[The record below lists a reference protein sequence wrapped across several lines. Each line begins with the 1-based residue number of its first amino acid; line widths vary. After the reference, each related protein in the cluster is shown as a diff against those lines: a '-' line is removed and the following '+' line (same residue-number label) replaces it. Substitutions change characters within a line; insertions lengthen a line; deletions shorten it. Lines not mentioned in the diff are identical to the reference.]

1 MKRLTISLLLFLL
14 ILPAVPLRAQDAFPK
29 PIANSLV
36 HDYIGWLES
45 SDIARLN
52 QKLIA
57 FSDSTSN
64 QITIVITG
72 DLLGLT
78 PNEYATR
85 IGEEWGVGQ
94 KERDNGVVILVKPTG
109 GQGERE
115 AFIAV
120 GYGLEAVIPDIT
132 TNHIVQN
139 EMLPRFKVGNNF
151 EGLDAACTIIMDL
164 AVGKYNEAQYRSNS
178 DLSILPMLTLIL
190 LGLGFMFIIPVVKAL
205 RYARVNHIGFWAA
218 MALLAAQSA
227 KKNKWEDFRGGR
239 GPFIGGGFGGGGF
252 SGGGGGGG
260 GFGGFGGGGFGGGGA
275 GGSW

>member
-1 MKRLTISLLLFLL
+1 MKRLTKTLLLFLI

-29 PIANSLV
+29 PVANSLV

-45 SDIARLN
+45 SEVSLLN

-109 GQGERE
+109 GQGERQ

-132 TNHIVQN
+132 TNHIVQF
-139 EMLPRFKVGNNF
+139 EMLPRFKMGRNY
-151 EGLDAACTIIMDL
+151 EGLDAACNILMDL
-164 AVGKYNEAQYRSNS
+164 AAGKYNEAEYRSANRQQ
-178 DLSILPMLTLIL
+178 ILPIALLVLVVLALI
-190 LGLGFMFIIPVVKAL
+190 FMVPVVKAL

-218 MALLAAQSA
+218 MALLAAQNA

-239 GPFIGGGFGGGGF
+239 GPFIGGGGFGGF
-252 SGGGGGGG
+252 SGGGGGG